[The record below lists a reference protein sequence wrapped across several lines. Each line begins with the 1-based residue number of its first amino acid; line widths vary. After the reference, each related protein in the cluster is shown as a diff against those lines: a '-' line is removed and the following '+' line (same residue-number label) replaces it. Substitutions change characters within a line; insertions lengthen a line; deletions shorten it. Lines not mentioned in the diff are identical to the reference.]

1 MTLAHRLL
9 LKWARTIHV
18 YFTLFGFVLMLFF
31 AVTGFMLNHEPWF
44 LPTQTTTGKLSTQ
57 LLQSPENRD
66 DVIDR
71 LRADF
76 GAQGDVESY
85 VTSAGG
91 ETIRVIFKSEDGPME
106 AVIERASGDTT
117 VTVNTDKQS
126 RERVTIVEGTL
137 PKELLVPDDPSKELP
152 IVEML
157 RKDFGARGQ
166 VNGPPRYEKES
177 ESFFVAFKSPGYQAT
192 ATIRASDG
200 QTRVLHQSRGI
211 NGILLD
217 LHRGKESG
225 ASWSIIV
232 DAVAILFVIVSV
244 TGLILWSSLRGR
256 AQHGLAVLLVGL
268 ALGLAVYF
276 VWVPR

>member
-18 YFTLFGFVLMLFF
+18 YVTLFGFVLMLFF

-44 LPTQTTTGKLSTQ
+44 LPTQSTTGKLPTE
-57 LLQSPENRD
+57 LLKSPENRD
-66 DVIDR
+66 EIVEK

-76 GAQGDVESY
+76 GVQGDVETFESI
-85 VTSAGG
+85 ANGG
-91 ETIRVIFKSEDGPME
+91 AIRVLFKSEEGPVE
-106 AVIERASGDTT
+106 AVIQRDSGDTT
-117 VTVNTDKQS
+117 VTINTDKQT
-126 RERVTIVEGTL
+126 RERVSIVEGKMPL
-137 PKELLVPDDPSKELP
+137 ELLVPDDPTKELP
-152 IVEML
+152 IVEIL

-200 QTRVLHQSRGI
+200 QTRVMHQSRGI

-232 DAVAILFVIVSV
+232 DGVALLFVIVSV

-256 AQHGLAVLLVGL
+256 AQHGFAVLMVGL
-268 ALGLAVYF
+268 AIGLAVYF
-276 VWVPR
+276 VGVPR